1 MRYVD
6 SFVLPIPTKNLKKYL
21 GMARLGK
28 RLWMKHGALA
38 YMECVGDDLKNAWG
52 VTFPKQLK
60 LKPRESVIVAYIVF
74 KSRAHRDRVN
84 AKVMKELMASSVEME
99 MPFDPR
105 RGLYGGFK
113 VIVGS

>member
-6 SFVLPIPTKNLKKYL
+6 GFVLPIPTKNLKAYL

-28 RLWMKHGALA
+28 RLWLKHGAVD
-38 YMECVGDDLKNAWG
+38 YMECVGDDLKNSWG
-52 VTFPKQLK
+52 TNFRKQMK
-60 LKPRESVIVAYIVF
+60 LKPRETVIFAYIVF

-84 AKVMKELMASSVEME
+84 AKVMKELMASSTEMA
-99 MPFDPR
+99 MPFDVK

-113 VIVGS
+113 VIVGR